1 MISRLIAPC
10 TIPALVLVA
19 FTGCTGTDAVAQDRD
34 RTAPQRAE
42 QEIRDRLGDVPAVVD
57 TIAAMNLSS
66 AFRAAAARALPSVV
80 TIQVTAE
87 GRARRQAPSPFP
99 FPFPFG
105 EPGDPGQAPPQ
116 IGSGSGFVF
125 TEDGHILTNNHVVEG
140 ATRVQIHFVDG
151 RVYDDAEV
159 VGGDLHSDVA
169 VIKIQPRDNERFQP
183 LPIGD
188 SDRAQVGDWVLALG
202 NPLGLG
208 FTVTAGIVSAKGR
221 SLGIIESD
229 IRLESFI
236 QTDAAINRGN
246 SGGPLVDLL
255 GRVVGVNTAIVS
267 PTGTYAGN
275 GFAIPSALA
284 AKAARD
290 IIEHGVVRRPRLGV
304 LVQPVGEAQ
313 AELYGLDRIAGAVV
327 IEVAEDTP
335 AEQAGIRPE
344 DVIIAVDGEP
354 VNSSIDL
361 TSRLARYQ
369 PGDRVTLAVV
379 RDQRTRQIQVRLGEF
394 ETTQPQAQET
404 ATRESAQQRLGFSA
418 TDLTPQIARQLG
430 IEDAIQG
437 VVVTTV
443 VGHGPAAGTL
453 ARGDVIL
460 ELNRQPVR
468 NVGDLERAARDM
480 ERGDIVVVRV
490 RRANTGNIG
499 VGSYRVR

>member
-1 MISRLIAPC
+1 MTPRLIARY
-10 TIPALVLVA
+10 TIPAFILAGSL
-19 FTGCTGTDAVAQDRD
+19 GCTGTDAVAQDRE

-57 TIAAMNLSS
+57 TIAAMNLSNT
-66 AFRAAAARALPSVV
+66 FRAAAARALPSVV

-87 GRARRQAPSPFP
+87 GRARRPTPSP

-105 EPGDPGQAPPQ
+105 EPRDPGPAPPQ

-125 TEDGHILTNNHVVEG
+125 TEDGHIITNNHVVDG
-140 ATRVQIHFVDG
+140 ATRVQVHFVDG

-159 VGGDLHSDVA
+159 VGGDPHTDVA
-169 VIKIQPRDNERFQP
+169 VIKIQPRGNERFQP

-221 SLGIIESD
+221 ALGIIQSD
-229 IRLESFI
+229 IPLESFI

-267 PTGTYAGN
+267 PTGAYAGN

-284 AKAARD
+284 TKAARD

-304 LVQPVGEAQ
+304 RVQPVGEAQ

-327 IEVAEDTP
+327 IEIQEGTP
-335 AEQAGIRPE
+335 AAQAGIRPE
-344 DVIIAVDGEP
+344 DVIIAVNDEP

-361 TSRLARYQ
+361 TTRLARYQ
-369 PGDRVTLAVV
+369 PGDRVTLTVV
-379 RDQRTRQIQVRLGEF
+379 RDQRRRQIQARLDEF
-394 ETTQPQAQET
+394 DVARPETREA

-430 IEDAIQG
+430 IEGTAQG
-437 VVVTTV
+437 VVVTNV
-443 VGHGPAAGTL
+443 VQHGPAAGTL
-453 ARGDVIL
+453 APRDIIT

-468 NVGDLERAARDM
+468 NVRELEAIARDI

-490 RRANTGNIG
+490 RSGDTGSTR